1 MKVLQINSFFSV
13 GGPPRIVNGIYD
25 TLMAAGHECKIAAAR
40 EVMYAPEASIRIGS
54 RSNVYLNA
62 IKARFLDN
70 EGLSSKKSTRNLIK
84 EIDKYDPDIIQL
96 HNLHG
101 YYLNYEI
108 LFDYLKKSGKPV
120 VWTLHDCWAMTGHCT
135 HFDYIGCEKWKNMG
149 CSKCPQIREYPM
161 CIGIDSSNHN
171 YKSKKKAFCDMPEMT
186 LVTVSYWLKSVVE
199 KSFLSEYPVVVIPN
213 GIDLEVFKPTN
224 YDNLVKKYGL
234 EGKKIILGVAQ
245 NWGMK
250 KGLNDMISLSE
261 HLGVGYQVIL
271 VGLTTQQQK
280 HLPPNVIGITRTNSI
295 EDLASVYSLAHIFIN
310 PSVEETM
317 GMTTVE
323 ALACG
328 TPAIVYNKTAV
339 PEVVD
344 SSCGWVVK
352 PHDLKK
358 MIEIIESVES
368 KDKYYNA
375 CLRRAKLYEKKQQYS
390 MYVALYEHLVE
401 ESRGMKL

>member
-1 MKVLQINSFFSV
+1 MMKVLQINSFFSV

-40 EVMYAPEASIRIGS
+40 ETMYTPKDSISIGS
-54 RSNVYLNA
+54 HAGIYLNA
-62 IKARFLDN
+62 LKARFLDN
-70 EGLSSKKSTRNLIK
+70 EGLSSKGATKKLIK
-84 EIDKYDPDIIQL
+84 EISQYDPDIIQL

-101 YYLNYEI
+101 YYLNYEM

-135 HFDYIGCEKWKNMG
+135 HFDYIGCEKWGKSG

-161 CIGIDSSNHN
+161 CIGIDSSKHN
-171 YKSKKKAFCDMPEMT
+171 YKSKKKAFCNLQNMT
-186 LVTVSYWLKSVVE
+186 LVTVSYWLKGVVE
-199 KSFLSEYPVVVIPN
+199 KSFLGEYPVTVIPN
-213 GIDLEVFKPTN
+213 GIDLQVFKPTKYN
-224 YDNLVKKYGL
+224 DLTKKYGL
-234 EGKKIILGVAQ
+234 EGKKVVLGVAQ

-250 KGLNDMISLSE
+250 KGLNDMIFLSE

-271 VGLTTQQQK
+271 VGLTPQQLK
-280 HLPPNVIGITRTNSI
+280 NLPPNVIGITRTNST
-295 EDLASVYSLAHIFIN
+295 EELAAFYSLAHVFVN

-344 SSCGWVVK
+344 SSCGWVVEPQDFK
-352 PHDLKK
+352 EIIK
-358 MIEIIESVES
+358 IIESVES
-368 KDKYYNA
+368 KDRYYNA
-375 CLRRAKLYEKKQQYS
+375 CLRRANLYEKKHQYS

-401 ESRGMKL
+401 SRGMKL